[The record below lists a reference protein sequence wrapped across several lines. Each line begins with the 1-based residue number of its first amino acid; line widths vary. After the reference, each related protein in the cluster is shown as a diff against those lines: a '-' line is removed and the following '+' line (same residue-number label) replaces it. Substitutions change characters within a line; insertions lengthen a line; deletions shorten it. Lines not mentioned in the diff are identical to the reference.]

1 MNHSYRKLFLAFVV
15 IVAVSLLYG
24 AEATAGLVIEEYNAK
39 FHKTT
44 GVITNIQGKMLTLRT
59 DKGDIIKIG
68 VRGESQE
75 DKNILRRFKV
85 GDRLI
90 IDNGKVRADLPEP
103 LPRSSQK
110 STLPEP
116 MPRSSQKSNLPE
128 PMPRPAR

>member
-15 IVAVSLLYG
+15 IMAISLLFG
-24 AEATAGLVIEEYNAK
+24 MTATAGVVIEDYNAK
-39 FHKTT
+39 LNKTQ
-44 GVITNIQGKMLTLRT
+44 GVITKIQGKMLTLRT

-103 LPRSSQK
+103 MPRSSQK
-110 STLPEP
+110 STLPDP
-116 MPRSSQKSNLPE
+116 L
-128 PMPRPAR
+128 PRPAR

>member
-1 MNHSYRKLFLAFVV
+1 MKHSYSKLILAFTVIMVV
-15 IVAVSLLYG
+15 GLLYG
-24 AEATAGLVIEEYNAK
+24 TKASAGVVVEEYNAK
-39 FHKTT
+39 LHKAT
-44 GVITNIQGKMLTLRT
+44 GVITKIQGKMLTLRT

-103 LPRSSQK
+103 LPRPSQK
-110 STLPEP
+110 G
-116 MPRSSQKSNLPE
+116 NLPE
-128 PMPRPAR
+128 PMPRPIR